1 MTDFIKP
8 FMLKEGLFR
17 GEVVRVSRT
26 IKEIMKRRS
35 YPKTVAEL
43 MSEAVVLSALL
54 SSGLKYDGIFTLQIK
69 SKEGAISDIV
79 ADITSEGKVRAYAKF
94 DASALEKISP
104 AEIKDRGSV
113 PSLLKAGY
121 MVFTIDTA
129 GGTERYQGM
138 VELEGDTLATCAV
151 NYFNRSEQLK
161 TAIKI
166 ATDGKSAGGIMLQ
179 QMPISGGKKQTKLA
193 KDEIADEW
201 NTDVILL
208 ASLKDKEML
217 DDKLR
222 PEDLLYRLYHEQDIT
237 VYPEKK
243 LSFGCRCSEER
254 IKAVLRTLS
263 EEDLNAATKKGKIN
277 MTCEFC
283 GTSYYIDAKEIKE
296 SKQK

>member
-8 FMLKEGLFR
+8 FTLKEGLFR
-17 GEVVRVSRT
+17 GEVVRVSKA
-26 IKEIMKRRS
+26 IKEIMKRRA
-35 YPKTVAEL
+35 YPKPIAEL
-43 MSEAVVLSALL
+43 ISEAVVLSALL

-69 SKEGAISDIV
+69 SKEGIVSDIV
-79 ADITSEGKVRAYAKF
+79 ADITSEGKIRAYAKF
-94 DASALEKISP
+94 DSSALEKISP
-104 AEIKDRGSV
+104 SEIKDRGSV
-113 PSLLKAGY
+113 PALLKAGY

-179 QMPISGGKKQTKLA
+179 QMPASGGKKQTKLS

-201 NTDVILL
+201 NTDIILL

-217 DDKLR
+217 DDKLQ

-254 IKAVLRTLS
+254 IKAVLKTLP
-263 EEDLNAATKKGKIN
+263 EKDLKAATEKGKIN

-296 SKQK
+296 TK

>member
-1 MTDFIKP
+1 
-8 FMLKEGLFR
+8 MLR
-17 GEVVRVSRT
+17 
-26 IKEIMKRRS
+26 I
-35 YPKTVAEL
+35 
-43 MSEAVVLSALL
+43 
-54 SSGLKYDGIFTLQIK
+54 
-69 SKEGAISDIV
+69 IV

-94 DASALEKISP
+94 DALALGKIP
-104 AEIKDRGSV
+104 PDEIKDRGSV

-179 QMPISGGKKQTKLA
+179 QMPISGGKKQTRLA

-254 IKAVLRTLS
+254 IKAVLKTLP
-263 EEDLNAATKKGKIN
+263 EEDLKAATQKGKIN

>member
-17 GEVVRVSRT
+17 GEVVRVSKT
-26 IKEIMKRRS
+26 IKEIMKRRP
-35 YPKTVAEL
+35 YPEPVAEL
-43 MSEAVVLSALL
+43 ISETIVLSALL

-94 DASALEKISP
+94 DSSALEKIPP

-113 PSLLKAGY
+113 PTLLKSGY

-138 VELEGDTLATCAV
+138 VELEGDALATCAV

-166 ATDGKSAGGIMLQ
+166 ATDGKNAAGIMLQ
-179 QMPISGGKKQTKLA
+179 QMPISGGKKQTKLT
-193 KDEIADEW
+193 KDEMADEW

-254 IKAVLRTLS
+254 IKAVLKTLP
-263 EEDLNAATKKGKIN
+263 EEDLKAATQKGKIN

-296 SKQK
+296 LKQK